1 MFFDF
6 ASILHT
12 VPELPEVE
20 TTVRELKKAILGRKI
35 EDVWSDF
42 QKIVKI
48 PKDFREFRRKI
59 TGKKIEAIWRR
70 AKNIII
76 ELSGRD
82 SLLIHQKMT
91 GHLLFGKWQKEKGKW
106 RPEKRGL
113 LEDPAN
119 RFLHLIF
126 YLDNGKMLALSDMR
140 KFAKVE
146 LKNKEV
152 LKKELDSL
160 GPEPLEKSFSFEK
173 FKAVLQKRKTARGK
187 PLQGRGKVK
196 QVLMDQAVIA
206 GIGNIY
212 SDEALWLAK
221 IHPLKDVSKLSF
233 NELKRIYEAI
243 KKILPL
249 AIKLRGDSFSDY
261 RRPAGGKGYFDI
273 ARKVYRREGEKCS
286 RCGTIIQRIK
296 IGGRSAHFCPTC
308 QK

>member
-1 MFFDF
+1 M
-6 ASILHT
+6 
-12 VPELPEVE
+12 PELPEVE

-35 EDVWSDF
+35 EDVWSDAR
-42 QKIVKI
+42 KIVKI

-76 ELSGRD
+76 CLSGSD

-106 RPEKRGL
+106 RPAMEGRGSPNKIGRPEKRGL

-173 FKAVLQKRKTARGK
+173 FKGVLRNK
-187 PLQGRGKVK
+187 RGKVK
-196 QVLMDQAVIA
+196 QVLIDQAVIA

-221 IHPLKDVSKLSF
+221 IHPLKDVSRLSF
-233 NELKRIYEAI
+233 DELKRLYGAI

-273 ARKVYRREGEKCS
+273 KRKVYRRKGEKCS
-286 RCGTIIQRIK
+286 RCGIIIQRIK
-296 IGGRSAHFCPTC
+296 IGGRSAHFCPNC
-308 QK
+308 QPVQ

>member
-1 MFFDF
+1 
-6 ASILHT
+6 

-42 QKIVKI
+42 QKIVKT

-76 ELSGRD
+76 ELSGSD

-113 LEDPAN
+113 LDDPAN

-146 LKNKEV
+146 LKNKGV

-173 FKAVLQKRKTARGK
+173 FKGVLQNKK
-187 PLQGRGKVK
+187 GKVK

-212 SDEALWLAK
+212 ADETLWLAK

-233 NELKRIYEAI
+233 DELKRIYKAI

-273 ARKVYRREGEKCS
+273 KRKVYRRKGEKCS

-296 IGGRSAHFCPTC
+296 ISGRSAHFCPEC